1 MDSLF
6 KQIRVR
12 FSDSGEEPIAPEK
25 IASLKEGKKRN
36 RNWFQRPFPGEM
48 SGIDETADIEF
59 AAAAAAAAYAV
70 ALLDE
75 EESLDQNKRTMKVE
89 DNMNKPPEYSRITRW
104 LTGKDQKEDEI
115 QSGGSSMRIGGKTQ
129 DEFGIGQNL
138 SKEPNLSLKKKPTF
152 SDKTSSKK
160 PEQEQSQTG
169 PKTLRLTD
177 LISFNASRSRKTTY
191 TTKDETKVDAW
202 ERAKMEKIRKR
213 YEKLKSSIAEW
224 EDEKKLKAKRRLER
238 KEGYLELQRARA
250 VQELRDEMAR
260 IAKIAGGARA
270 LAEERRRN
278 DEQKTKGKARKMRSA
293 GSSPRSCFG
302 F

>member
-1 MDSLF
+1 
-6 KQIRVR
+6 
-12 FSDSGEEPIAPEK
+12 
-25 IASLKEGKKRN
+25 
-36 RNWFQRPFPGEM
+36 M

-59 AAAAAAAAYAV
+59 AAAAAAATYAV

-115 QSGGSSMRIGGKTQ
+115 QSGGSSMRIGVKMQ
-129 DEFGIGQNL
+129 DDFGIGQNL

-160 PEQEQSQTG
+160 PEQERSQTG
-169 PKTLRLTD
+169 PKTLRPID
-177 LISFNASRSRKTTY
+177 SISRNASRKTTY
-191 TTKDETKVDAW
+191 TPKDETKVDAW

-224 EDEKKLKAKRRLER
+224 EDEKKMKAKRRLER

-260 IAKIAGGARA
+260 IVKIAGGARA

-278 DEQKTKGKARKMRSA
+278 DEQKTKGKARKMRST

>member
-12 FSDSGEEPIAPEK
+12 FSDSGEERIAPEK

-48 SGIDETADIEF
+48 SGIDDTADIEF

-138 SKEPNLSLKKKPTF
+138 SMKKKSTF

-169 PKTLRLTD
+169 PKTLRPTD
-177 LISFNASRSRKTTY
+177 TISRNASRKTTY
-191 TTKDETKVDAW
+191 TPKDETKVDAW

-260 IAKIAGGARA
+260 IVKIAGGARA

-278 DEQKTKGKARKMRSA
+278 DEQKTKGKARKMRST